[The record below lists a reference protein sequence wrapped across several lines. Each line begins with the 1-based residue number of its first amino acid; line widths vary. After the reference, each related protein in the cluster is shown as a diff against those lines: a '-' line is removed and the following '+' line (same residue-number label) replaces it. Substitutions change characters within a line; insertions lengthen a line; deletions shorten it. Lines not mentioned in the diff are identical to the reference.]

1 MPLFKDISTSIIETL
16 LNLSHE
22 QRQVLFGEA
31 ARFERWLIN
40 ENGITDNVRI
50 YMF

>member
-22 QRQVLFGEA
+22 QRRVLFGEA
-31 ARFERWLIN
+31 VRFERWLIN
-40 ENGITDNVRI
+40 ENGVTDNVRI